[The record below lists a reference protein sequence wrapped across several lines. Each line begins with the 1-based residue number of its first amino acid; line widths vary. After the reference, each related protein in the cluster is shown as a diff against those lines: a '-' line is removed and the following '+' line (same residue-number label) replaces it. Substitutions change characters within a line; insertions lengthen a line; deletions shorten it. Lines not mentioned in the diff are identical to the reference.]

1 MKEKIKKLRRY
12 PFLVVFVAFMLVV
25 FCADMLTTRRQ
36 YSELE
41 NRTLK
46 QRPDF
51 SLKSL
56 VENEYTLE
64 YEEFVNDQFVLR
76 DQWITL
82 KSVAESALG
91 KIENNGVAYGKEHYL
106 FGKTTQTDQQQV
118 DRNVSYVNQ
127 FISGYDGDV
136 TFGVIPN
143 SYAIL
148 TDKLPVGLENI
159 NIDQKSLIPQLQQQ
173 VQGENLN
180 TLELLPVMESHSQE
194 EIYYHTDHHWTTLG
208 AWYAYEAYAQSRGL
222 AYGSLEEMEAWKQA
236 VPDFYGTY
244 FSKSKNF
251 DAQPDTIYWYDFPV
265 TDVTIDGKYTL
276 PTSDGGEIP
285 VEGMYN
291 VSQFSQRDKYAAFL
305 YGNNGLT
312 VIKSENNKNHQDGVT
327 SRVLLIKDSYGNSLA
342 PFLTWSYDEVYVVDL
357 RALPMTM
364 SQLLEQTEF
373 DDVLILYNYES
384 FRLDRNVVR
393 LIA

>member
-1 MKEKIKKLRRY
+1 M
-12 PFLVVFVAFMLVV
+12 
-25 FCADMLTTRRQ
+25 
-36 YSELE
+36 
-41 NRTLK
+41 
-46 QRPDF
+46 
-51 SLKSL
+51 
-56 VENEYTLE
+56 
-64 YEEFVNDQFVLR
+64 
-76 DQWITL
+76 
-82 KSVAESALG
+82 
-91 KIENNGVAYGKEHYL
+91 
-106 FGKTTQTDQQQV
+106 
-118 DRNVSYVNQ
+118 
-127 FISGYDGDV
+127 
-136 TFGVIPN
+136 
-143 SYAIL
+143 

-384 FRLDRNVVR
+384 FQLDRNVVR

>member
-1 MKEKIKKLRRY
+1 MRKTMKKLRQY
-12 PFLVVFVAFMLVV
+12 PFLVFFVVLMLTI
-25 FCADMLTTRRQ
+25 FCADLMTTRRE
-36 YSELE
+36 YSDLE
-41 NRTLK
+41 NRSLK
-46 QRPDF
+46 QRPAF

-91 KIENNGVAYGKEHYL
+91 KIENNGVAYGKDHYL
-106 FGKTTQTDQQQV
+106 FGKTTQMDQQQV
-118 DRNVSYVNQ
+118 DRNVKYINQ
-127 FISGYDGDV
+127 FLSGYDGPV
-136 TFGVIPN
+136 TFGIIPN

-159 NIDQKSLIPQLQQQ
+159 NIDQTSLIPQLQQQ
-173 VQGENLN
+173 VQGEHLT

-222 AYGSLEEMEAWKQA
+222 AYGSLEEMAPWTQA

-251 DAQPDTIYWYDFPV
+251 DAQPDTIHWYDFPV
-265 TDVTIDGKYTL
+265 TDVTIDGKHTL

-291 VSQFSQRDKYAAFL
+291 LAQFSLRDKYAAFL

-312 VIKSENNKNHQDGVT
+312 VIKSENNKNHQQGIT

-364 SQLLEQTEF
+364 SQLLEETTF
-373 DDVLILYNYES
+373 DDILIVYNYES
-384 FRLDRNVVR
+384 FQLDRNVVR